1 MMMTTM
7 IMMKMMVNN
16 IMTKVS
22 HLSIGIN
29 MGKKSSSCEKC
40 RHQGNA
46 GDGDD
51 DIQLEKEDEMAKAIL
66 GMIIEVDWLLPVE
79 EQ

>member
-1 MMMTTM
+1 MTPTMMVMKVMMMTM
-7 IMMKMMVNN
+7 
-16 IMTKVS
+16 MTKVS

-66 GMIIEVDWLLPVE
+66 GMIIKMV
-79 EQ
+79 

>member
-1 MMMTTM
+1 MMMTTL
-7 IMMKMMVNN
+7 MMMMN

-29 MGKKSSSCEKC
+29 MGKKSSSCEKR

-66 GMIIEVDWLLPVE
+66 GMIIKMV
-79 EQ
+79 